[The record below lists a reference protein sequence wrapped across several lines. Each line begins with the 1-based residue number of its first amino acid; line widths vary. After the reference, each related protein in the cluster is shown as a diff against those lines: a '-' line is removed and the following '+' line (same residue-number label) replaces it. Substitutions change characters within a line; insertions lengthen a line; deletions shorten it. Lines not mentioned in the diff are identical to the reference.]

1 LNVFLSLLLD
11 SSYFFCIISK
21 DERFERFRMFCTVTN
36 WSLSIL
42 KDRKMKILDIITA
55 VLIVVGGL
63 NWGLWGAF
71 QFDLVAAI
79 GGGNTGM
86 LARLV
91 YCLVGLSA
99 VYQAL
104 SIRGIQSRWHCAA
117 EAK

>member
-1 LNVFLSLLLD
+1 
-11 SSYFFCIISK
+11 
-21 DERFERFRMFCTVTN
+21 
-36 WSLSIL
+36 
-42 KDRKMKILDIITA
+42 MKILDIITA

-71 QFDLVAAI
+71 QFDLVATI

-104 SIRGIQSRWHCAA
+104 SIKGIQSRWHCAA
-117 EAK
+117 DSKIIFTPSLPADGIASGSHRPLGVSND

>member
-1 LNVFLSLLLD
+1 
-11 SSYFFCIISK
+11 
-21 DERFERFRMFCTVTN
+21 
-36 WSLSIL
+36 
-42 KDRKMKILDIITA
+42 MKILDIITA

-71 QFDLVAAI
+71 QFDLVATI

-91 YCLVGLSA
+91 YCLVGLAA

-104 SIRGIQSRWHCAA
+104 SVKGHSISLALCSRSKNNFTPSLPADGIAFGSHRPK
-117 EAK
+117 EF

>member
-1 LNVFLSLLLD
+1 LK
-11 SSYFFCIISK
+11 I
-21 DERFERFRMFCTVTN
+21 TN
-36 WSLSIL
+36 WYGNQFE

-71 QFDLVAAI
+71 QFDLVATI

-91 YCLVGLSA
+91 YCLVGLAA

-104 SIRGIQSRWHCAA
+104 SIKGIQSRWHCAA